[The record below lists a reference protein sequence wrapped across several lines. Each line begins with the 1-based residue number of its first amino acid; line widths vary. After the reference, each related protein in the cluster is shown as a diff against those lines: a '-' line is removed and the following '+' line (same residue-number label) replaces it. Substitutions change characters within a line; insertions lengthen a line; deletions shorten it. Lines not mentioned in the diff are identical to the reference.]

1 MITTESASGLA
12 LRSDTGPGT
21 VKKEI
26 KLDMYIRIQF
36 NKPSSSV
43 VIVIVAVLSPVPAS
57 LTPATWNV

>member
-1 MITTESASGLA
+1 MITTESAFELA
-12 LRSDTGPGT
+12 SRSDTGPGT
-21 VKKEI
+21 VRKDI
-26 KLDMYIRIQF
+26 KLVRIQF